1 MNARR
6 IVWSIVGL
14 LSLSAAASE
23 PVQILVPSDAAS
35 GYGEGFG
42 KSVAI
47 SGDWLVVG
55 APEDD
60 ELAEDAGAAYIF
72 RRVGAQWIEHQ
83 KITGYPLRE
92 DYYGRAVA
100 IDGDRIVV
108 GAPHDVFM
116 TGGIG
121 KAFIY
126 HREDYGVPGTSSDDW
141 WSTAAHLHPPPSQ
154 LCCNFGGSLAID
166 VDVVV
171 VGSIDYEYSLGHAY
185 VFRWDGIEWRGPET
199 LVGSDT
205 EAGDKFGASVAVRD
219 SLIAVGA
226 SWDDDLGTRAGSAY
240 VFAHKGGAWTQEA
253 KLVAS
258 DGSPGDL
265 FGSAVLFSDEGVV
278 IGAPGNDDV
287 GFESGSTYV
296 FAEVNGT
303 WQESENLLP
312 SDVDYYD
319 DRFGTFIAAHKNIL
333 LISAGG
339 DTWAYIFQRN
349 NAGWVRTDALPKSG
363 EFIVPPV
370 ALDGRFAL
378 VADHLYAV
386 GQSLSLTDF
395 ALFQNCIGKAAGAI
409 PPSCG
414 SFDLEPDDRIDAR
427 DLPLFLLRFRG
438 P

>member
-126 HREDYGVPGTSSDDW
+126 HREDYGVPGPSVDDW
-141 WSTAAHLHPPPSQ
+141 WSTAAQLHPPPSQ

-166 VDVVV
+166 GDVVV
-171 VGSIDYEYSLGHAY
+171 VGSIDYGYSLGHAY
-185 VFRWDGIEWRGPET
+185 VFRWDGTEWRGPET

-205 EAGDKFGASVAVRD
+205 EAGDQFGASVAVRG

-226 SWDDDLGTRAGSAY
+226 SWDDHLGTLAGSAY

-253 KLVAS
+253 KLFAS
-258 DGSPGDL
+258 DAQPHDF
-265 FGSAVLFSDEGVV
+265 FGSAVTVGPEFVGIGSPNNRHEGGTR
-278 IGAPGNDDV
+278 GA
-287 GFESGSTYV
+287 
-296 FAEVNGT
+296 
-303 WQESENLLP
+303 
-312 SDVDYYD
+312 
-319 DRFGTFIAAHKNIL
+319 
-333 LISAGG
+333 
-339 DTWAYIFQRN
+339 AYIFVLKEKS
-349 NAGWVRTDALPKSG
+349 WVHTAKLFPSTHTGSTGVGISIANDDSRLIVAASEIVQGFVFQLTDDEWAEVDQLPG
-363 EFIVPPV
+363 PGGYIHPGV
-370 ALDGRFAL
+370 AIASRFAL
-378 VADHLYAV
+378 VGNYVYPCGDTF
-386 GQSLSLTDF
+386 SLSDY
-395 ALFQNCIGKAAGAI
+395 AAFQNCVSSAPAS
-409 PPSCG
+409 PPCQK
-414 SFDLEPDDRIDAR
+414 FDFESDNQIDRR
-427 DLPLFLLRFRG
+427 DLPLFLLTFRG